1 MLLTQPQP
9 ARTPPAVLLALP
21 AAALGVALSVQV
33 SVLSWLLATR
43 YGLAIDQIGM
53 VWAAGP
59 IAGIIGQVLVGTWSD
74 RVWWL
79 GGRRRPFLLVSVS
92 ASAAALLA
100 LPHLDMIASALG
112 LASVVGVAIGVT
124 LLLDL
129 AVNIGLNPARAI
141 IADLTAEGGERSI
154 GFVWM
159 QTLSGG
165 FSVAA
170 YAFGAWAGNL
180 ALVMIAPPLI
190 LALGVIP
197 TLLLR
202 EQRGAPG
209 ARGLTFDARLVIACA
224 APLGPMAAL
233 VALLL
238 ILHGLEIKAPI
249 AALMAFTG
257 LAVLLAAVPTLGAR
271 GDDQRIVMRKVVMA
285 HSFSWL
291 GAYCLF
297 IFLTPF
303 LQQRMPALGADELGR
318 VAALGL
324 LSFNAVGAL
333 APLVLLGPATRRFR
347 RAHVH
352 AAALLL
358 MALSFAAIGLFVASP
373 PALWLWLAIAG
384 VGWGAMVS
392 LPYAILSDRADARQ
406 LGLLLGV
413 FNLAI
418 VVPQLVASLGLG
430 ALAPMLAD
438 RGTIFLIGAASFAA
452 SALAWLFLPPLPSAP
467 DQKFTATR
475 P

>member
-1 MLLTQPQP
+1 MLL
-9 ARTPPAVLLALP
+9 ARPDSARAPSPILLALP

-43 YGLAIDQIGM
+43 YGLAIDAIGL

-59 IAGIIGQVLVGTWSD
+59 IAGIIGQVVVGGWSD

-92 ASAAALLA
+92 LSAVALVA
-100 LPHLDMIASALG
+100 LPHLDMIAAALG
-112 LASVVGVAIGVT
+112 LASVIGVAALVT

-141 IADLTAEGGERSI
+141 VADLTAEGRDRSM

-159 QTLSGG
+159 QTLSGCC
-165 FSVAA
+165 SVAA

-190 LALGVIP
+190 FLLGVIP

-202 EQRGAPG
+202 ERRDRAGMRPS
-209 ARGLTFDARLVIACA
+209 RFDARLVIACA
-224 APLGPMAAL
+224 APLAPMAVL
-233 VALLL
+233 VAVVLALQGLGIKPPIVPLL
-238 ILHGLEIKAPI
+238 IA
-249 AALMAFTG
+249 AALAMLLTG
-257 LAVLLAAVPTLGAR
+257 APALRAR
-271 GDDQRIVMRKVVMA
+271 GTDQRSQMRKVVTA

-297 IFLTPF
+297 IFLAPF
-303 LQQRMPALGADELGR
+303 LQARMPTLGAEALGR

-324 LSFNAVGAL
+324 LSFNAVGAV

-352 AAALLL
+352 AAGLLL
-358 MALSFAAIGLFVASP
+358 MALSFAAIGWFVASP
-373 PALWLWLAIAG
+373 QALWLWLALAG
-384 VGWGAMVS
+384 IGWGGMVS
-392 LPYAILSDRADARQ
+392 LPYAMLSDRADAKQ

-430 ALAPMLAD
+430 ALAPLLAD

-452 SALAWLFLPPLPSAP
+452 SSLAWLFLPPLPSA
-467 DQKFTATR
+467 QKFTATR